1 MVEVMSCG
9 GTSAEYGKRCRKM
22 VPVKSEVE
30 DWDEPG
36 LKQAQK
42 RLKLYSSQGA
52 FVGKKRKKAW
62 KATPLCLFWTLWKE
76 RNQRAFE
83 DSELTDHK
91 ILCSFMYMI
100 LEWVRGLNQE
110 TGALHIPPL
119 QYNLLDEPSPLGL
132 QLKKSPSFLDLIQ
145 MRLTQGNAP
154 KLGSVGKKVTKG
166 TPVISASE
174 KLKASNF
181 AASILRIGKWEYV
194 SRYEGDLVAKCYFA
208 KHKLVWEILDGSL
221 KNKIEI
227 QWSDIIALKANC
239 PSEGPGTLDVVL
251 ARQPLFFRETPPQ
264 PRKHTLWQTT
274 ADFTGGQA
282 SLYSLWTCNGLFY
295 WGWTGGLK
303 EDASSGRHYRGVI
316 MEACS
321 GMGQTVEC
329 RGGEC
334 REDCWFLSGWGVWAG
349 SVGVGLQDDKFCEVP
364 YLFRMMATKDATVEE
379 FLPCLE
385 ARERVDIV
393 GGSRLKI
400 GVLQSGYC
408 WLGHLCWGLGGPYD
422 RQHYLQCPQG
432 LLGKHFEKLI
442 QCDPRLNFLS
452 KQPEIVLDFPYFG
465 DTDSVLEDP
474 DESKSHDFGLK
485 REEDS
490 SFSGLQDAPSR
501 GQLSSSKID
510 PQDPVGGTTEIFFQ
524 NTLSPSSVMDTH
536 VIEENGSIG
545 TEGPKW
551 LNNLCQIK
559 VPGLHSSMSMSDL
572 VSHIGHCL
580 SEQTSS
586 CNPIFPSDEPL
597 NQDILEQITQYMF
610 NDAQLSSA
618 SDEQSIMSRVNSL
631 CCLLQNE
638 PAAVQN
644 FQVKSENG
652 TDTAGDGSIGELN
665 PIAASCESKTAGD
678 FPTPNDETND
688 VSSCK
693 QPPAMSRKDSVGE
706 LLVNLPRIASLP
718 QFLFNM

>member
-9 GTSAEYGKRCRKM
+9 GTSAEYGKRCGKM
-22 VPVKSEVE
+22 VPVKPEVE
-30 DWDEPG
+30 YWDEPG

-42 RLKLYSSQGA
+42 RLKLDLSQ
-52 FVGKKRKKAW
+52 
-62 KATPLCLFWTLWKE
+62 
-76 RNQRAFE
+76 
-83 DSELTDHK
+83 
-91 ILCSFMYMI
+91 
-100 LEWVRGLNQE
+100 GLNQE
-110 TGALHIPPL
+110 TGALHIPHL

-282 SLYSLWTCNGLFY
+282 SLY
-295 WGWTGGLK
+295 
-303 EDASSGRHYRGVI
+303 
-316 MEACS
+316 
-321 GMGQTVEC
+321 
-329 RGGEC
+329 
-334 REDCWFLSGWGVWAG
+334 
-349 SVGVGLQDDKFCEVP
+349 
-364 YLFRMMATKDATVEE
+364 
-379 FLPCLE
+379 
-385 ARERVDIV
+385 
-393 GGSRLKI
+393 
-400 GVLQSGYC
+400 
-408 WLGHLCWGLGGPYD
+408 

-572 VSHIGHCL
+572 
-580 SEQTSS
+580 
-586 CNPIFPSDEPL
+586 
-597 NQDILEQITQYMF
+597 
-610 NDAQLSSA
+610 
-618 SDEQSIMSRVNSL
+618 
-631 CCLLQNE
+631 NE